1 MTNAILLPAALA
13 VVLLASAPVAAD
25 EGPQD
30 AHGET
35 EGFFHELAVPFGILT
50 LALLLATAAAG
61 LFMRKKPLILR
72 RWHKRFAIPAVI
84 SALCHAVLVA
94 LSH

>member
-13 VVLLASAPVAAD
+13 VVLLASAPAAAG

-35 EGFFHELAVPFGILT
+35 EGFFHELAVPLGILT
-50 LALLLATAAAG
+50 LALLLGRRGPLHAKEAAH
-61 LFMRKKPLILR
+61 P
-72 RWHKRFAIPAVI
+72 
-84 SALCHAVLVA
+84 S
-94 LSH
+94 